1 MCVGSR
7 WRWKA
12 MVVSFP
18 QSVLFFLEQPTF
30 HNELVDPNQKK
41 KQTTQLSRF
50 YSLGDSLEI
59 PP

>member
-1 MCVGSR
+1 
-7 WRWKA
+7 